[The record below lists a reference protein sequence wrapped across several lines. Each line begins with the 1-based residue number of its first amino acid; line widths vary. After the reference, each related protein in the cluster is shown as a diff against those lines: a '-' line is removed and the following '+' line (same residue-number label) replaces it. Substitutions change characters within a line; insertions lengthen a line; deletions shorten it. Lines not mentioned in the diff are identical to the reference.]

1 MSSPRRLV
9 FVLSFIKRMNKH
21 MTYEN
26 QPNYV
31 DETPGKKF
39 YCTCGESAK
48 NLIVMAPTK
57 CLTRENH
64 L

>member
-1 MSSPRRLV
+1 
-9 FVLSFIKRMNKH
+9 

-31 DETPGKKF
+31 NKTPGKKLAVHA
-39 YCTCGESAK
+39 GNQQK

-57 CLTRENH
+57 GLTRENH

>member
-1 MSSPRRLV
+1 
-9 FVLSFIKRMNKH
+9 LSIIKRTNKH

-31 DETPGKKF
+31 NETPGKKF

-48 NLIVMAPTK
+48 NLIVMAPT
-57 CLTRENH
+57 H
-64 L
+64 V

>member
-1 MSSPRRLV
+1 
-9 FVLSFIKRMNKH
+9 

-31 DETPGKKF
+31 NKTPGKKF
-39 YCTCGESAK
+39 TAPAGNQQK

>member
-1 MSSPRRLV
+1 
-9 FVLSFIKRMNKH
+9 

-26 QPNYV
+26 QTNYV
-31 DETPGKKF
+31 NETPGKKF
-39 YCTCGESAK
+39 YCTCRELEK
-48 NLIVMAPTK
+48 NLNVMAPTK